1 MRTTIFKWTL
11 ALALLIIGLLSF
23 MVNGTPA
30 THAENLANI
39 TGTPTE
45 PLPDTPVPPT
55 TPPDATPTT
64 PPETPPTSTPIA
76 QPTALPPAPP
86 SDGRGDRQANPF
98 IIKTVD
104 QSEASVGDVIGFSL
118 TVGNDGGET
127 ADNVVL
133 TDILPNYLELFD
145 VTTSRGEIS
154 VDGQQITV
162 VIGSIE
168 PGETVLVRIRVRIND
183 QAPEEGSNTGRITSS
198 NGGDDP
204 SDNIS
209 TVTFRVER
217 PPTPTPSIT
226 PPPMTPTPTPVP
238 PAPAAPPAA
247 PPAPPAQPAPP
258 DPAGLPETGAGDMT
272 DHVIMILIA
281 LAVGLLST
289 GIVIRRHMR

>member
-1 MRTTIFKWTL
+1 MRTTIFKWILVL
-11 ALALLIIGLLSF
+11 AIVIVSLLSF
-23 MVNGTPA
+23 MVSTTPA
-30 THAENLANI
+30 TYAENLANI

-64 PPETPPTSTPIA
+64 PPDTPPTSTPIS
-76 QPTALPPAPP
+76 QPTAPPNNPP
-86 SDGRGDRQANPF
+86 SGGGGRQANPF
-98 IIKTVD
+98 VIKTVD
-104 QSEASVGDVIGFSL
+104 QFEANVGDVIGFSL

-133 TDILPNYLELFD
+133 TDILPNYLDLFD

-168 PGETVLVRIRVRIND
+168 PGEVVLVRIRARIND
-183 QAPEEGSNTGRITSS
+183 QSPEEGSNTGRITSS

-209 TVTFRVER
+209 TVTFRIRR
-217 PPTPTPSIT
+217 PPTPTPSAT
-226 PPPMTPTPTPVP
+226 PPPVTPTPAPEQTVPPTP
-238 PAPAAPPAA
+238 PAPLAPSG
-247 PPAPPAQPAPP
+247 QPAPP
-258 DPAGLPETGAGDMT
+258 DPAGLPETGAGDMS
-272 DHVIMILIA
+272 DYVMMILIA

-289 GIVIRRHMR
+289 GLVIRRHLR

>member
-1 MRTTIFKWTL
+1 MRTTIFKWALVL
-11 ALALLIIGLLSF
+11 AILIVGSLSF
-23 MVNGTPA
+23 LVSATPS

-55 TPPDATPTT
+55 EQPTT
-64 PPETPPTSTPIA
+64 PPDTPPTSTPIA
-76 QPTALPPAPP
+76 QPTALPPEPP
-86 SDGRGDRQANPF
+86 SDGGNRQANPF

-118 TVGNDGGET
+118 TVGNNGGET

-145 VTTSRGEIS
+145 VTTSQGEVS

-183 QAPEEGSNTGRITSS
+183 QSPEEGSNTGRITSS

-204 SDNIS
+204 SDNTS
-209 TVTFRVER
+209 TVTFRVRR
-217 PPTPTPSIT
+217 PPTPTPSAT
-226 PPPMTPTPTPVP
+226 PPPMTPTPTPEQPAP
-238 PAPAAPPAA
+238 PAPPAQPA

-258 DPAGLPETGAGDMT
+258 DPAGLPETGADDLT
-272 DHVIMILIA
+272 DHVMMILIA

-289 GIVIRRHMR
+289 GLVIRRHMR